1 MSWHVPVFR
10 MALFRSILRTRRSRR
25 CSLRFLFLCAL
36 AITTACESGSD
47 SDVPPET
54 RAEVEQVVGDAD
66 EGPASFGDVRGIAVD
81 RGNRLY
87 VLDYKDQQVRMFDSL
102 GRFVRA
108 IGRNGRG
115 PGEFSQPNGLAL
127 DPRDHLV
134 VYDPSNARASVFD
147 TAGAL
152 ETTHMISITFY
163 GYIWEGGIDSAGRML
178 DLQMTPVNNEPH
190 YFIRRLDFASAVED
204 SFSRP
209 DCGIARA
216 PFYRFPSGG
225 MGVPH
230 GHGLH
235 TWIDPAGAL
244 WCAETKDAKAWR
256 VPFGSDA
263 PTDSLVST
271 AQPAPVTSSERDSA
285 VASVKRFAKM
295 VGDAPVDLSLIPS
308 TKPLLL
314 GMDRGA
320 DGRIWM
326 HVEDAAGRVL
336 HGFAPDG
343 RWTDRVRLPV
353 RPSRYHHM
361 VIRDDRIWAFTVD
374 SLGVPVV
381 VRMRMGK

>member
-1 MSWHVPVFR
+1 MRPFVAV
-10 MALFRSILRTRRSRR
+10 L
-25 CSLRFLFLCAL
+25 L
-36 AITTACESGSD
+36 AGLAACGGGSD
-47 SDVPPET
+47 SELPPET
-54 RAEVEQVVGDAD
+54 LAEVELVVGDAD
-66 EGPASFGDVRGIAVD
+66 EGPASFADVRGIAVD
-81 RGNRLY
+81 RAHRLY
-87 VLDYKDQQVRMFDSL
+87 VLDYKDQQVRVFDSL

-127 DPRDHLV
+127 DAQDNLV
-134 VYDPSNARASVFD
+134 VYDPSNRRVSIFD
-147 TAGAL
+147 TTGAL
-152 ETTHMISITFY
+152 ESTHPISITSW
-163 GYIWEGGIDSAGRML
+163 GYVWEGGIDSAGRML
-178 DLQMTPVNNEPH
+178 DVQMTPVNNEPRF
-190 YFIRRLDFASAVED
+190 FIRRLDFGSAAED
-204 SFSRP
+204 TISRQ

-216 PFYRFPSGG
+216 PSYQFPRGS

-230 GHGLH
+230 GHGLY
-235 TWIDPAGAL
+235 TWVDPAGAL
-244 WCAETKDAKAWR
+244 WCADTREAKAWR

-271 AQPAPVTSSERDSA
+271 AQPAPVSPSERDSA
-285 VASVKRFAKM
+285 IASVKRFAEM

-326 HVEDAAGRVL
+326 HVEDATGRVL

-343 RWTDRVRLPV
+343 QWTDRVRLPV
-353 RPSRYHHM
+353 RLSRYHHM
-361 VIRDDRIWAFTVD
+361 VIRDDRIWAFAID

-381 VRMRMGK
+381 VRMRVGSRG

>member
-1 MSWHVPVFR
+1 M
-10 MALFRSILRTRRSRR
+10 
-25 CSLRFLFLCAL
+25 RFLFHGVLAVTAACAG
-36 AITTACESGSD
+36 GSD
-47 SDVPPET
+47 SEVPPESI
-54 RAEVEQVVGDAD
+54 AQVELVVGDAD

-81 RGNRLY
+81 RGHRLY

-102 GRFVRA
+102 GRFVGA
-108 IGRNGRG
+108 IGRNGQG
-115 PGEFSQPNGLAL
+115 PGEFSQPNGITL

-134 VYDPSNARASVFD
+134 VYDPANARVSVFD

-152 ETTHMISITFY
+152 EATHTISVSFH

-178 DLQMTPVNNEPH
+178 DLQMTPVGNESR
-190 YFIRRLDFASAVED
+190 YFTRRLDFARGVED
-204 SFSRP
+204 SLPRH
-209 DCGIARA
+209 DCGIAWA
-216 PFYRFPSGG
+216 PSYQFPTGA
-225 MGVPH
+225 MGVPY
-230 GHGLH
+230 GHGLY

-244 WCAETKDAKAWR
+244 WCADTKDAKAWR
-256 VPFGSDA
+256 LPFGSDV

-285 VASVKRFAKM
+285 VASVKRFAQR

-343 RWTDRVRLPV
+343 RWTNRVRLPV

-361 VIRDDRIWAFTVD
+361 VIRDDRIWAFTID

-381 VRMRMGK
+381 VRMGVGSRE

>member
-1 MSWHVPVFR
+1 MR
-10 MALFRSILRTRRSRR
+10 ALVLLPLLVVQA
-25 CSLRFLFLCAL
+25 CSGDP
-36 AITTACESGSD
+36 GSA
-47 SDVPPET
+47 VPPET
-54 RAEVEQVVGDAD
+54 LAEVDLVVGDPD
-66 EGPASFGDVRGIAVD
+66 EGPASFADVRGIAVD
-81 RGNRLY
+81 RAHRLY

-115 PGEFSQPNGLAL
+115 PGEFSQPNGITL
-127 DPRDHLV
+127 DSRDHLV
-134 VYDPSNARASVFD
+134 VYDPSNARVSLFD
-147 TAGAL
+147 TTGAL
-152 ETTHMISITFY
+152 ESTHTISITQW

-178 DLQMTPVNNEPH
+178 DVQMTPTNDEPS
-190 YFIRRLDFASAVED
+190 YFIRRLDVGRGVED
-204 SFSRP
+204 SFPRQ

-216 PFYRFPSGG
+216 PVYRFPTGG
-225 MGVPH
+225 MGVPY
-230 GHGLH
+230 GHGRY
-235 TWIDPAGAL
+235 TWIDQAGAL
-244 WCAETKDAKAWR
+244 WCANTREAKAWR

-271 AQPAPVTSSERDSA
+271 AEPAPVTSNERDSA
-285 VASVKRFAKM
+285 VASVRRFAER
-295 VGDAPVDLSLIPS
+295 VGEAPVDLNLIPP

-320 DGRIWM
+320 DDRIWM

-361 VIRDDRIWAFTVD
+361 VIRDNRIWAFAID

-381 VRMRMGK
+381 VRMTMGNRE